1 MKIVRMLRAF
11 GAAAG
16 LVAVAAASLG
26 CTPSPSAP
34 DTAAHAAPSAAASS
48 KPPAGPRVVG
58 AVTSQGNAWAGGGV
72 VYLEDAPKQP
82 GVALTATIEVHN
94 KEFSPRIA
102 VITTGGT
109 VTFGNKDA
117 LTHHVFSPD
126 VPGWDTGYLKK
137 DETTA
142 ARKFDS
148 PGPVA
153 LLCNIH
159 PEMLGY
165 LLVVPSTSFGTVGP
179 DGKYVVP
186 DVPPGTYKATVWA
199 PRLPTVTQSVTVTS
213 GAVTANFNLPPAA
226 PK

>member
-1 MKIVRMLRAF
+1 MKIRRKPWAH
-11 GAAAG
+11 GATVG
-16 LVAVAAASLG
+16 LVAVAAGSLG

-34 DTAAHAAPSAAASS
+34 DTAAHAATSAAASS
-48 KPPAGPRVVG
+48 KPPTGPRVVG
-58 AVTSQGNAWAGGGV
+58 TVTSQGNAWAGGGV

-94 KEFSPRIA
+94 KEFTPFVS

-109 VTFGNKDA
+109 AIFGNKDA

-148 PGPVA
+148 PGAVA

-159 PEMLGY
+159 PEMIGY
-165 LLVVPSTSFGTVGP
+165 LLVVPSTSFGTLGA
-179 DGKYVVP
+179 DGKFVITN
-186 DVPPGTYKATVWA
+186 VPPGTYKATVWA

-213 GAVTANFNLPPAA
+213 GAVTANFELPPAA